1 MGVTD
6 LGDMTGKNFLVGIT
20 YLGTE
25 SHPEQNVEFAGIVM
39 SVDPLVSVDRGTGEL
54 FTLPSVPDAF
64 DRASPGEYRLR
75 SNGEV
80 VVDPDF
86 VTSWTVSPP
95 EQSADNPGRYS
106 ERRRAPAGASRQ
118 NR

>member
-6 LGDMTGKNFLVGIT
+6 LGDMTGKKLLVGIT

-39 SVDPLVSVDRGTGEL
+39 SIDPLVSIDRGTGEP
-54 FTLPSVPDAF
+54 FTLPPAPDAF
-64 DRASPGEYRLR
+64 DRARPREYRLR

-86 VTSWTVSPP
+86 VTSWSVSPP
-95 EQSADNPGRYS
+95 EQSA
-106 ERRRAPAGASRQ
+106 
-118 NR
+118 